1 MKKILCTI
9 ATLLMTAVS
18 AQCFES
24 AIGTAQEPFSTAEP
38 SKTFQVRLD
47 ETVELEDGSRLNAN
61 SILYGNV
68 FQVEDGLRGKRQGY
82 FKFYLQ
88 KYITDEGVIDV
99 RRKNIVIKVSH
110 YEPIDKKEVAKK
122 VATTGATTVASKVL
136 KVPGISQGVSF
147 VKGAVKAEDGENRLK
162 NGAKQVYKDSPLSYV
177 EKGTSLIL
185 KSGEQVKL
193 HFSIEE

>member
-1 MKKILCTI
+1 
-9 ATLLMTAVS
+9 MTAVS

-38 SKTFQVRLD
+38 SKTFQVKLD
-47 ETVELEDGSRLNAN
+47 EAVELEDGSRLNAN
-61 SILYGNV
+61 SILYGKV

-88 KYITDEGVIDV
+88 KYITEEGVTDV
-99 RRKNIVIKVSH
+99 SRKNVVIKVSH

-147 VKGAVKAEDGENRLK
+147 VKGAVKTEDGENRLK

-177 EKGTSLIL
+177 EKGCSLIL
-185 KSGEQVKL
+185 QSGEQVKL
-193 HFSIEE
+193 RFSIEE